1 MTVGYS
7 HEAWEGHVCSAMSRP
22 DSRPDLNDGSEPSSG
37 PETIYWDSLPD
48 FFFFFLNPTGTCGYG
63 SHPIT

>member
-37 PETIYWDSLPD
+37 RETIYWDSLPD
-48 FFFFFLNPTGTCGYG
+48 FFFFF
-63 SHPIT
+63 